1 MAMNVKKE
9 NLETSIDKFSL
20 EVNVKSLKEILIPKS
35 TKEKFDFEISTSSG
49 KLRIKKKLIA

>member
-1 MAMNVKKE
+1 MNVKKE